1 MSDKLVEN
9 RTLTGL
15 VSWMNERFSCKESG
29 SKFTVQDL
37 QNYVRRGYIPK
48 YLGGNLIVP
57 GDAMRDV
64 KLYNIL
70 K

>member
-1 MSDKLVEN
+1 
-9 RTLTGL
+9 
-15 VSWMNERFSCKESG
+15 MNETFLHKESG

-48 YLGGNLIVP
+48 YLGGNMIVP
-57 GDAMRDV
+57 GDKMRDV
-64 KLYNIL
+64 KLYSIL